1 MEALDLL
8 PGGKKCCGEKG
19 GREGSWHG
27 GGACVCACVGECD
40 LHVGIY
46 LLGGSIL
53 ISPLTSYWHFL

>member
-40 LHVGIY
+40 LHVGWLDKVSKRRQY
-46 LLGGSIL
+46 L
-53 ISPLTSYWHFL
+53 YN

>member
-27 GGACVCACVGECD
+27 GGACVCACVGD
-40 LHVGIY
+40 VIYMSGFTSWVGAY
-46 LLGGSIL
+46 
-53 ISPLTSYWHFL
+53 